1 MSGTNGMARTSAA
14 SDGRVSRRKVM
25 MLGMVLGGFFSRMR
39 RLGASEAN
47 RAPVPTASAA
57 PPAPGPDGLAP
68 PDAAEDCYRRGRAAS
83 VSDERLRHFREGM
96 ASARTRLA
104 RRPDDPVGLFWL
116 AVNTGAEALER
127 GRLQALPAL
136 PEMERLLLR
145 CHDVAPAYEHAG
157 AARVLGRLY
166 HKAPPVISIGSN
178 KKARQWLAVALAA
191 APDFPGNLAFSADFL
206 SSQGEARQATELAR
220 RCLVALSGRD
230 FGPDGVEWR
239 AVATDVLEARR

>member
-1 MSGTNGMARTSAA
+1 MGAVASS
-14 SDGRVSRRKVM
+14 SDG
-25 MLGMVLGGFFSRMR
+25 
-39 RLGASEAN
+39 AEA
-47 RAPVPTASAA
+47 
-57 PPAPGPDGLAP
+57 
-68 PDAAEDCYRRGRAAS
+68 CYRRGRAAPG
-83 VSDERLRHFREGM
+83 SDERLRQFREGM
-96 ASARTRLA
+96 TRARVRLA
-104 RRPDDPVGLFWL
+104 AHPDDPAGLFWL

-145 CHDVAPAYEHAG
+145 CHQVAPAYEHAG

-178 KKARQWLAVALAA
+178 KKARQWLAAALAA

-206 SSQGEARQATELAR
+206 SSQGEAQRATDLAR

-230 FGPDGVEWR
+230 FGPDGEEWR
-239 AVATDVLEARR
+239 AVAMEVLEARR